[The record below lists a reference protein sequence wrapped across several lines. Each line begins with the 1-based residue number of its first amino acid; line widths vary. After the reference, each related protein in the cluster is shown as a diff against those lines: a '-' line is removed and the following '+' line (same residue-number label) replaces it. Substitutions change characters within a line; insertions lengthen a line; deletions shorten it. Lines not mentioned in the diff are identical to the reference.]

1 MLKIW
6 RKMNGKRVAII
17 LALILFEALMFLL
30 FPTLAAEILNVSSLN
45 QDQAM
50 VQRIGF
56 FMMSANVVALI
67 LAIIST
73 YLSARES
80 QNLGHQLRMGIF
92 KQVMSFSR
100 DNISEF
106 GTSTLLT
113 RTTNDIMQI
122 QFMTMISLRLA
133 VISPIIMIV
142 SAVFAY
148 RQEPQLAWIFAI
160 TLPLIIIGLY
170 FIFRNANPIFRKMQR
185 LIDQLNK
192 VFREGLTGIRV
203 IRAFNTQELEEKR
216 FDEANVTY
224 RDNAIR
230 AFNIINFMFPV
241 MIAII
246 GISNTLIFTNGSRY
260 IAAGHM
266 QVGSLIAFVQY
277 SVQLLFSVLQ
287 FSMLLFFLP
296 RAQVAAERI
305 NQVIET
311 ESSIQDPIEPVSLSG
326 RPLSLQYQ
334 DVDFGFEGSERDTLI
349 DINFEAHPGD
359 TVAIIGGTGS
369 GKSTIVNLLIRLHDA
384 TSGQILLS
392 GVDIRDIT
400 QRELRSRI
408 GYAPQ
413 KAVLFAGTIRS
424 NLLYGKPNATDR
436 ELWDALEIAQ
446 ADFVRDLPHGLD
458 SRVEQG
464 GVNFSGGQKQRLSI
478 ARAIVSQPDIY
489 VFDDSFSALD
499 FKTDAKLRQALRPIT
514 REAITI
520 IIAQRVNTVIDADT
534 ILVLDNGRVVGQ
546 GTHEELKVTNE
557 VYQDI
562 IDSQM
567 RGEDI

>member
-133 VISPIIMIV
+133 VISPIIMVV

-287 FSMLLFFLP
+287 FSMLLIFLP

-369 GKSTIVNLLIRLHDA
+369 GKSTIVNLLIRLHDV

-424 NLLYGKPNATDR
+424 NLLYGKPDATDR

-478 ARAIVSQPDIY
+478 ARAIVNQPDIY

-546 GTHEELKVTNE
+546 GTHEELKATNE

>member
-80 QNLGHQLRMGIF
+80 QNLGHQLRMEIF

-369 GKSTIVNLLIRLHDA
+369 GKSTIVNLLIRLHDV

-546 GTHEELKVTNE
+546 GTHEKLKATNE

>member
-142 SAVFAY
+142 SVVFAY

-311 ESSIQDPIEPVSLSG
+311 ESSIQDPVEPVSLSG

-369 GKSTIVNLLIRLHDA
+369 GKSTIVNLLIRLHDV

-424 NLLYGKPNATDR
+424 NLLYGKPDATDR

-546 GTHEELKVTNE
+546 GTHEELKATNE

>member
-80 QNLGHQLRMGIF
+80 QNLGHQLRMEIF

-133 VISPIIMIV
+133 VISPIIMVV

-369 GKSTIVNLLIRLHDA
+369 GKSTIVNLLIRLHDV

-546 GTHEELKVTNE
+546 GTHEELKATNE

>member
-92 KQVMSFSR
+92 KQVMFFSR

-142 SAVFAY
+142 SAIFAY

-296 RAQVAAERI
+296 
-305 NQVIET
+305 
-311 ESSIQDPIEPVSLSG
+311 
-326 RPLSLQYQ
+326 LSL
-334 DVDFGFEGSERDTLI
+334 I
-349 DINFEAHPGD
+349 HI
-359 TVAIIGGTGS
+359 
-369 GKSTIVNLLIRLHDA
+369 
-384 TSGQILLS
+384 
-392 GVDIRDIT
+392 
-400 QRELRSRI
+400 
-408 GYAPQ
+408 
-413 KAVLFAGTIRS
+413 
-424 NLLYGKPNATDR
+424 
-436 ELWDALEIAQ
+436 
-446 ADFVRDLPHGLD
+446 
-458 SRVEQG
+458 
-464 GVNFSGGQKQRLSI
+464 
-478 ARAIVSQPDIY
+478 
-489 VFDDSFSALD
+489 
-499 FKTDAKLRQALRPIT
+499 
-514 REAITI
+514 
-520 IIAQRVNTVIDADT
+520 
-534 ILVLDNGRVVGQ
+534 
-546 GTHEELKVTNE
+546 
-557 VYQDI
+557 
-562 IDSQM
+562 
-567 RGEDI
+567 

>member
-203 IRAFNTQELEEKR
+203 IRAFNTQEFEEKR

-424 NLLYGKPNATDR
+424 NLLYGKPGATDR

-546 GTHEELKVTNE
+546 GTHEKLKATNE

>member
-203 IRAFNTQELEEKR
+203 IRAFNTQEFEEKR

-436 ELWDALEIAQ
+436 ELWDAIEIAQ

-546 GTHEELKVTNE
+546 GTHEKLKATNE

>member
-6 RKMNGKRVAII
+6 RRMNSKRVAII

-133 VISPIIMIV
+133 VVSPIIMVV
-142 SAVFAY
+142 SAIFAY

-216 FDEANVTY
+216 FDDANVTY

-287 FSMLLFFLP
+287 LSMLLFFLP

-369 GKSTIVNLLIRLHDA
+369 GKSTIVNLLIRLHDV

-424 NLLYGKPNATDR
+424 NLLYGKPDATDR

-546 GTHEELKVTNE
+546 GTHEELKATNE

>member
-1 MLKIW
+1 
-6 RKMNGKRVAII
+6 
-17 LALILFEALMFLL
+17 
-30 FPTLAAEILNVSSLN
+30 
-45 QDQAM
+45 
-50 VQRIGF
+50 
-56 FMMSANVVALI
+56 
-67 LAIIST
+67 
-73 YLSARES
+73 
-80 QNLGHQLRMGIF
+80 
-92 KQVMSFSR
+92 
-100 DNISEF
+100 
-106 GTSTLLT
+106 
-113 RTTNDIMQI
+113 
-122 QFMTMISLRLA
+122 MT
-133 VISPIIMIV
+133 
-142 SAVFAY
+142 
-148 RQEPQLAWIFAI
+148 
-160 TLPLIIIGLY
+160 
-170 FIFRNANPIFRKMQR
+170 
-185 LIDQLNK
+185 
-192 VFREGLTGIRV
+192 
-203 IRAFNTQELEEKR
+203 
-216 FDEANVTY
+216 
-224 RDNAIR
+224 
-230 AFNIINFMFPV
+230 
-241 MIAII
+241 
-246 GISNTLIFTNGSRY
+246 GS
-260 IAAGHM
+260 H
-266 QVGSLIAFVQY
+266 
-277 SVQLLFSVLQ
+277 
-287 FSMLLFFLP
+287 
-296 RAQVAAERI
+296 
-305 NQVIET
+305 
-311 ESSIQDPIEPVSLSG
+311 
-326 RPLSLQYQ
+326 
-334 DVDFGFEGSERDTLI
+334 
-349 DINFEAHPGD
+349 

-369 GKSTIVNLLIRLHDA
+369 GKSTIVNLLIRLHDV

-424 NLLYGKPNATDR
+424 NLLYGKPDATDR

-520 IIAQRVNTVIDADT
+520 IIAQRVNTVVDADT

-546 GTHEELKVTNE
+546 GTHEELKATNE

>member
-6 RKMNGKRVAII
+6 RKMNGKRVTII

-133 VISPIIMIV
+133 VISPIIMVV

-369 GKSTIVNLLIRLHDA
+369 GKSTIVNLLIRLHDV

-408 GYAPQ
+408 GYASQ

-546 GTHEELKVTNE
+546 GTHEELKATNE

>member
-6 RKMNGKRVAII
+6 RKMNGKRVTII

-80 QNLGHQLRMGIF
+80 QNLGHQLRMEIF

-122 QFMTMISLRLA
+122 QFMTMISLRFA

-142 SAVFAY
+142 SAIFAY

-160 TLPLIIIGLY
+160 TLPLIIMGLY

-246 GISNTLIFTNGSRY
+246 GISNTLIFTNGSPY

-369 GKSTIVNLLIRLHDA
+369 GKSTIVNLLIRLHDV

-424 NLLYGKPNATDR
+424 NLLYGKPGATDR

-546 GTHEELKVTNE
+546 GTHEKLKATNE

>member
-80 QNLGHQLRMGIF
+80 QNLGHQLRMEIF

-133 VISPIIMIV
+133 VISPIIMVV

-311 ESSIQDPIEPVSLSG
+311 ESSIQDPVEPVSLSG

-424 NLLYGKPNATDR
+424 NLLYGKPDATDR

-546 GTHEELKVTNE
+546 GTHEELKATNE

>member
-160 TLPLIIIGLY
+160 TLPLIIMGLY

-546 GTHEELKVTNE
+546 GTHEKLKATNE

>member
-6 RKMNGKRVAII
+6 RKMNGKRVTII

-133 VISPIIMIV
+133 VISPIIMVV

-287 FSMLLFFLP
+287 FSMLLIFLP

-369 GKSTIVNLLIRLHDA
+369 GKSTIVNLVIRLHDV

-424 NLLYGKPNATDR
+424 NLLYGKPGATDR

-546 GTHEELKVTNE
+546 GTHEKLKATNE

>member
-80 QNLGHQLRMGIF
+80 QNLGHQLRMEIF

-160 TLPLIIIGLY
+160 TLPLIIMGLY

-192 VFREGLTGIRV
+192 VFREGLTGTRV
-203 IRAFNTQELEEKR
+203 IRAFNTQEFEEKR

-369 GKSTIVNLLIRLHDA
+369 GKSTIVNLLIRLHDV

>member
-6 RKMNGKRVAII
+6 RKMNGKRVTII

>member
-6 RKMNGKRVAII
+6 RKMNGKRVTII

-80 QNLGHQLRMGIF
+80 QNLGHQLRMEIF

-133 VISPIIMIV
+133 VISPIIMVV

-160 TLPLIIIGLY
+160 TLPLIIIGLH

-287 FSMLLFFLP
+287 FSMLLIFLP

-311 ESSIQDPIEPVSLSG
+311 ESSIQDPVEPVSLAG

-369 GKSTIVNLLIRLHDA
+369 GKSTIVNLLIRLHDV

-400 QRELRSRI
+400 QRDLRGRI

-424 NLLYGKPNATDR
+424 NLLYGKPGATDR

-478 ARAIVSQPDIY
+478 ARAVVSQPDIY

-499 FKTDAKLRQALRPIT
+499 FKTDAKLRRALRPIT

-546 GTHEELKVTNE
+546 GTHEELKATNE

>member
-1 MLKIW
+1 
-6 RKMNGKRVAII
+6 MNGKRVAII

-80 QNLGHQLRMGIF
+80 QNLGHQLRMEIF

-160 TLPLIIIGLY
+160 TLPLIIMGLY

-192 VFREGLTGIRV
+192 VFREGLTGTRV
-203 IRAFNTQELEEKR
+203 IRAFNTQEFEEKR

-369 GKSTIVNLLIRLHDA
+369 GKSTIVNLLIRLHDV